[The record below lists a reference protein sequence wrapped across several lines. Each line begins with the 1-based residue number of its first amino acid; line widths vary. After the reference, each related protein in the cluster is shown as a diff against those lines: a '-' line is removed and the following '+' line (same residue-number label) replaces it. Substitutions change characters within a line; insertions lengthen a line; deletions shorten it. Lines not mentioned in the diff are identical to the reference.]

1 MHFYFLIWK
10 LDLYFKSVSHVSS
23 ANRSLQFFSCV
34 GTVLL
39 QCHRKPS
46 PVSQFTLHR
55 HILHLSF
62 IYFFVQTVVCLLNLV
77 HTSFMHS
84 FWCRPN
90 IHFTLISSQSCQ
102 KWAFNPLFR
111 YRDTTAQF
119 KLQFMMP
126 LDHEELVRYTLSL
139 KMVKNVLL
147 QHLYD
152 QDTGEPLYIIP
163 TSLRMEGEYTSH
175 QDNS

>member
-1 MHFYFLIWK
+1 MSPQLTEVYSSSPALERYFSNVTVNHLQWVNSHSIVTFYTF
-10 LDLYFKSVSHVSS
+10 SS
-23 ANRSLQFFSCV
+23 
-34 GTVLL
+34 
-39 QCHRKPS
+39 
-46 PVSQFTLHR
+46 
-55 HILHLSF
+55 